1 MFNKKK
7 ERLYIS
13 ELLEDDPAVAYPSYY
28 VLSNSMMKNEMLHYA
43 LIALHSLDLEHY
55 EHPSSYEDIFAMFS
69 GGMFPIYKEMHVV
82 GYFGGKM
89 MYLDTAGWKGMPC
102 TQDVFKMENWMVC

>member
-1 MFNKKK
+1 MYNKKK

-13 ELLEDDPAVAYPSYY
+13 ELLEDEPAISYPSYY
-28 VLSNSMMKNEMLHYA
+28 VLSTSMIRNEMLHYA
-43 LIALHSLDLEHY
+43 LIALHSLDLENY

-69 GGMFPIYKEMHVV
+69 GGMFPIYKEMYVV

-89 MYLDTAGWKGMPC
+89 MYLDSSGWRAMLC
-102 TQDVFKMENWMVC
+102 TQDVFKMENWLVC

>member
-1 MFNKKK
+1 MYKNKK

-13 ELLEDDPAVAYPSYY
+13 ELLEDPSVTYPSYY
-28 VLSNSMMKNEMLHYA
+28 ALSPKMMKSEMLHYA
-43 LIALHSLDLEHY
+43 LIVLHSLDFEHY
-55 EHPSSYEDIFAMFS
+55 EHPTSYEDIFAMFS
-69 GGMFPIYKEMHVV
+69 GGMYPIYKEMHVV

-89 MYLDTAGWKGMPC
+89 MYLDASGWKGMPC

>member
-1 MFNKKK
+1 MYKKRK

-13 ELLEDDPAVAYPSYY
+13 DLLDDPSVSYPSYY
-28 VLSNSMMKNEMLHYA
+28 ALSASMMKNEMLHYA
-43 LIALHSLDLEHY
+43 ITVLHSLDFEHY
-55 EHPSSYEDIFAMFS
+55 QHPTNYEDIFAMFS
-69 GGMFPIYKEMHVV
+69 GGMFPIYKEMYVV

-89 MYLDTAGWKGMPC
+89 MYLDANGWKGMPC